1 MKKNSSKPWYV
12 LIVCCGLA
20 ASSIGISINSSGVFY
35 TSVSQSLGIM
45 RGTFA
50 MHMTIFSFVTAI
62 ASLIVPRLM
71 NKFHYKLILGVS
83 VLIAVISTA
92 MMSYSK
98 SIYMFYFLGAIRGF
112 STGLFSIVPLTII
125 VNGWFK
131 KHHGLATSIVFG
143 FSGLAGA
150 ICSPVLA
157 KCIDLFGWNIGYI
170 IKAGIILVLCLPAI
184 IYPFEVSAKDEGA
197 LPLGYGKNE
206 DINKETY
213 ENRDFNFVTIIFI
226 CFCIFALINT
236 AITGITQH
244 LPGFVESIGYSTT
257 LGAMLLSAGMVGN
270 VISKLIIGVMS
281 DKIGP
286 VKASIIMIVVNAL
299 GIILLII
306 SPSSIILLIGAFL
319 FGSIYSVGAVGLPL
333 LTKQFFGI
341 DNYSKVFPI
350 ISFGSNLGAAFA
362 LSLVGY
368 IYDFTNSYNVA
379 FILGIGIN
387 ILCLILMFI
396 IVKRNETVK
405 VKNNLLLNKH

>member
-1 MKKNSSKPWYV
+1 
-12 LIVCCGLA
+12 
-20 ASSIGISINSSGVFY
+20 
-35 TSVSQSLGIM
+35 
-45 RGTFA
+45 
-50 MHMTIFSFVTAI
+50 
-62 ASLIVPRLM
+62 
-71 NKFHYKLILGVS
+71 
-83 VLIAVISTA
+83 
-92 MMSYSK
+92 
-98 SIYMFYFLGAIRGF
+98 MFYFLGAIRGF

-150 ICSPVLA
+150 ICSPILS

-170 IKAGIILVLCLPAI
+170 IKSGIILVLCLPAI
-184 IYPFEVSAKDEGA
+184 IYPFEVSAIDEGA
-197 LPLGYGKNE
+197 FPLGYDKNE
-206 DINKETY
+206 DINKKTY
-213 ENRDFNFVTIIFI
+213 ENRDFNFTTIIFI

-236 AITGITQH
+236 TITGITQH
-244 LPGFVESIGYSTT
+244 LPGFAETIGYSTA
-257 LGAMLLSAGMVGN
+257 LGATLLSAGMVGN
-270 VISKLIIGVMS
+270 VISKLVIGVMS

-286 VKASIIMIVVNAL
+286 VKASSIMIIVNTF
-299 GIILLII
+299 GIVLL
-306 SPSSIILLIGAFL
+306 
-319 FGSIYSVGAVGLPL
+319 YSVGAVGLPL
-333 LTKQFFGI
+333 LTKHFFGI

-396 IVKRNETVK
+396 IVKRNERVK
-405 VKNNLLLNKH
+405 GKNNLLLNKH

>member
-236 AITGITQH
+236 TITGIT
-244 LPGFVESIGYSTT
+244 
-257 LGAMLLSAGMVGN
+257 
-270 VISKLIIGVMS
+270 
-281 DKIGP
+281 
-286 VKASIIMIVVNAL
+286 
-299 GIILLII
+299 
-306 SPSSIILLIGAFL
+306 
-319 FGSIYSVGAVGLPL
+319 
-333 LTKQFFGI
+333 
-341 DNYSKVFPI
+341 
-350 ISFGSNLGAAFA
+350 
-362 LSLVGY
+362 
-368 IYDFTNSYNVA
+368 
-379 FILGIGIN
+379 
-387 ILCLILMFI
+387 
-396 IVKRNETVK
+396 
-405 VKNNLLLNKH
+405 